1 MNNLFTF
8 IAKMT
13 QLVAVGVVTF
23 SFPAVMVS
31 IIALDL
37 SLYRICVTSPAYVG
51 FLGIISFVT
60 IGYYTE
66 WASDRSN
73 KKS

>member
-1 MNNLFTF
+1 V
-8 IAKMT
+8 I
-13 QLVAVGVVTF
+13 TF
-23 SFPAVMVS
+23 SLPAVMVS

-37 SLYRICVTSPAYVG
+37 SLYKACVTAPAYAAV
-51 FLGIISFVT
+51 FGIISFVT

-66 WASDRSN
+66 WVSRRSN

>member
-37 SLYRICVTSPAYVG
+37 SLYKACVTSPAYVA
-51 FLGIISFVT
+51 FFGIISFVT